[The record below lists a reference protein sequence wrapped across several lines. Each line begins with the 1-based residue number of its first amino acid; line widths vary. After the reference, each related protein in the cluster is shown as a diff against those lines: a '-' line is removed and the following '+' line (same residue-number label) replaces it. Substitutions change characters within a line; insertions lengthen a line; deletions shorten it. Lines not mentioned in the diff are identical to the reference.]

1 MLLVEPPIPLVY
13 HGKIEPSKVETLTS
27 KKAKRMPTVSILGK
41 PRKILLTKV
50 ITSVETPRT

>member
-27 KKAKRMPTVSILGK
+27 KKAKRMPTVSILGNPGK
-41 PRKILLTKV
+41 FYLPK
-50 ITSVETPRT
+50 